1 MLNHTIHPSTL
12 GGIKRYAKQLKSSL
26 NIPHHEALDRAAN
39 AAGFANFAHANKQL
53 RDTDSTAGEFTL
65 YLTSFWNDRRTKKVG
80 RELLEVN
87 LSKAF
92 ANIINT
98 QDLKRTSAL
107 SRFRLASPDH
117 LVDDWINESQAASID
132 RICKALRLI
141 KFVEHSGLKPLKFTP
156 AVFPDRNEANRLP
169 DSDHSSYW
177 FEPSSG
183 QIIYMDEPYSNA
195 VDHPERVAWAK
206 KHNWNLQL
214 SKWGG
219 IYAPGRTCMYL
230 ATDAGTGFDFSG
242 LMSKIDNMPDAMTAE
257 LWSGKSEVGHEP
269 FYSPLCTSSQ
279 DKKRA
284 VPKGSI
290 YRIDGGKT
298 LPMYRWNSPQ
308 NERRPNG
315 VMSVDNHLLA
325 ARLIKAIESSSKK
338 PFSVN
343 TRLSAIKSE
352 LESWFFCENDK
363 TVTNQ
368 FDFFYYNGIGVDDP
382 LVKQSDSQIGV
393 IGLLNDLKALLS
405 SEYVDCAPV
414 RRLISKINASIKL
427 TSRG

>member
-1 MLNHTIHPSTL
+1 MLNHSIHPSTL

-26 NIPHHEALDRAAN
+26 NIPHHEALDRAAK

-53 RDTDSTAGEFTL
+53 RDTDSTSADFTL
-65 YLTSFWNDRRTKKVG
+65 FLTSFWYDRRTKKIG

-92 ANIINT
+92 SDIIT
-98 QDLKRTSAL
+98 SQDLKRTSAL

-117 LVDDWINESQAASID
+117 LVDDWINESQEVAID
-132 RICKALRLI
+132 LICKAVRAVRFI
-141 KFVEHSGLKPLKFTP
+141 EHTELKPVKFTL
-156 AVFPDRNEANRLP
+156 AVFPASNEKNRLP
-169 DSDHSSYW
+169 GSDHSSFW
-177 FEPSSG
+177 CEPSTG
-183 QIIYMDEPYSNA
+183 QILYMDEPYIRA
-195 VDHPERVAWAK
+195 VEHPERIDWAK

-230 ATDAGTGFDFSG
+230 ATDASTGFDFSG
-242 LMSKIDNMPDAMTAE
+242 LMSKIDNMPVALTAE
-257 LWSGKSEVGHEP
+257 LWGGKSELGHEP

-290 YRIDGGKT
+290 YRADGGKT
-298 LPMYRWNSPQ
+298 LPMQRWNSPQ

-315 VMSVDNHLLA
+315 VMSVNKHQLA
-325 ARLIKAIESSSKK
+325 ARLIKAIECSSEK

-343 TRLSAIKSE
+343 NRLSAIKSD
-352 LESWFFCENDK
+352 LENWFFSEHDR
-363 TVTNQ
+363 TVTDK
-368 FDFFYYNGIGVDDP
+368 FDLFYYTGISGDDP
-382 LVKQSDSQIGV
+382 LVQQSNSQIGV
-393 IGLLNDLKALLS
+393 IGLLNELKALLS
-405 SEYVDCAPV
+405 SEYVDCAPL
-414 RRLISKINASIKL
+414 RRLINKINTSIKL
-427 TSRG
+427 TSRV